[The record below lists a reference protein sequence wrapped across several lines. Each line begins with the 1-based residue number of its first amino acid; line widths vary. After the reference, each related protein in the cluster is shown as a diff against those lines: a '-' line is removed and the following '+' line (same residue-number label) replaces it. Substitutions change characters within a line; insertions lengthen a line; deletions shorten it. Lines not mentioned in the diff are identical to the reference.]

1 MSLLSANL
9 YESPLEE
16 IQELREIIQTEKEIN
31 QTYKQLVSAQ
41 DEKIKNLE
49 TNEKVREELIV
60 ELQKEIESQ
69 KSLCNHM
76 EKLNKKNYEEKIK
89 LKNGIIDEHAR
100 AERCKDKV
108 LDLANISKGLQKDVK
123 KLKEKNE
130 EMINVNNKFKELL
143 HKETS
148 LDDMFI
154 DELMDKA
161 NGE

>member
-1 MSLLSANL
+1 M
-9 YESPLEE
+9 
-16 IQELREIIQTEKEIN
+16 
-31 QTYKQLVSAQ
+31 
-41 DEKIKNLE
+41 
-49 TNEKVREELIV
+49 
-60 ELQKEIESQ
+60 
-69 KSLCNHM
+69 
-76 EKLNKKNYEEKIK
+76 
-89 LKNGIIDEHAR
+89 
-100 AERCKDKV
+100 

-123 KLKEKNE
+123 KLKKEKE

>member
-1 MSLLSANL
+1 MSVISGMDEVIA
-9 YESPLEE
+9 Y
-16 IQELREIIQTEKEIN
+16 IK
-31 QTYKQLVSAQ
+31 KQ

-60 ELQKEIESQ
+60 ELQEEAQSIQKAGIHLAMDNTKLKKEIESQ

-76 EKLNKKNYEEKIK
+76 ENLNKKNYEENSK

-123 KLKEKNE
+123 KLKKEKE